1 LTSIGHQLIG
11 DPQYGKSPLKLL
23 SGISA
28 ELSQAITNFRRQAL
42 HAELLGFIHPS
53 SGKWQEFNARLP
65 DDFQNLL
72 TQMQLTEDKL

>member
-1 LTSIGHQLIG
+1 M
-11 DPQYGKSPLKLL
+11 KRL

-53 SGKWQEFNARLP
+53 SGEWLEFKARLP
-65 DDFQNLL
+65 YDFQNLL
-72 TQMQLTEDKL
+72 TEMQQTGSKL